1 MHACMKDGEPGCG
14 GVFVWGGWTKDGG
27 ARLGMA
33 GSVPVVVIAVVCT
46 DLEFPQ
52 QEVGQEADVALARLG
67 RLDARV

>member
-1 MHACMKDGEPGCG
+1 
-14 GVFVWGGWTKDGG
+14 
-27 ARLGMA
+27 MA